1 MARGPRQVIQG
12 SVVLD
17 CQGLSLL
24 LREDERMIKRVEK
37 ARYESFQVVIST
49 LTILEAES
57 AGPARSRRDFVL
69 SRLHIEP
76 VTREL
81 ALLAA
86 ELLHRTGMR
95 GHEHA
100 IDSVVA
106 ATALRQMRPTIL
118 YTSDPDD
125 LTGLCAEP
133 DRPKDQRVVII
144 RV

>member
-1 MARGPRQVIQG
+1 VQTFCSIAP
-12 SVVLD
+12 
-17 CQGLSLL
+17 
-24 LREDERMIKRVEK
+24 
-37 ARYESFQVVIST
+37 VISAI
-49 LTILEAES
+49 TILEAEPG
-57 AGPARSRRDFVL
+57 GPARRRDFVL

-81 ALLAA
+81 TLLAA

-95 GHEHA
+95 GHQHV

-106 ATALRQMRPTIL
+106 ATALRQVRPVIL

-125 LTGLCAEP
+125 LTALCTEP
-133 DRPKDQRVVII
+133 DRPKDERVIII

>member
-1 MARGPRQVIQG
+1 MARGAREVIQG

-17 CQGLSLL
+17 SQGLSLL
-24 LREDERMIKRVEK
+24 LQEDERMVKRIEK
-37 ARYESFQVVIST
+37 ARSESFHVVISAI
-49 LTILEAES
+49 TILEAEPGGS
-57 AGPARSRRDFVL
+57 ARRRRDFIL

-81 ALLAA
+81 TLLAA

-95 GHEHA
+95 GHQHA

-106 ATALRQMRPTIL
+106 TTALRQVRPVIL

-125 LTGLCAEP
+125 LTALCTEP
-133 DRPKDQRVVII
+133 DRPKDEHVIII

>member
-1 MARGPRQVIQG
+1 MARGARGIIQG
-12 SVVLD
+12 TVVLD
-17 CQGLSLL
+17 SQGLSLL
-24 LREDERMIKRVEK
+24 LQEDERMIRRVEK
-37 ARYESFQVVIST
+37 ARAENFHVVISAI
-49 LTILEAES
+49 TILEADP
-57 AGPARSRRDFVL
+57 AGPARRRRDFVL

-81 ALLAA
+81 TLLAA

-95 GHEHA
+95 GHRHA

-125 LTGLCAEP
+125 MTALCAEL
-133 DRPKDQRVVII
+133 DRPKDERIVIFH
-144 RV
+144 V

>member
-1 MARGPRQVIQG
+1 MARGTRGIIQG
-12 SVVLD
+12 TVVLD
-17 CQGLSLL
+17 SQGLSLL
-24 LREDERMIKRVEK
+24 LQEDERMIRRVEK
-37 ARYESFQVVIST
+37 ARAENFHVVISAI
-49 LTILEAES
+49 TILEADP
-57 AGPARSRRDFVL
+57 AGPARRRRDFVL

-81 ALLAA
+81 TLLAA

-95 GHEHA
+95 GHRHA

-125 LTGLCAEP
+125 MTALCAEL
-133 DRPKDQRVVII
+133 DRPKDERIVII
-144 RV
+144 HV

>member
-1 MARGPRQVIQG
+1 MV
-12 SVVLD
+12 
-17 CQGLSLL
+17 
-24 LREDERMIKRVEK
+24 KRVEK
-37 ARYESFQVVIST
+37 ARSESFQVVISA
-49 LTILEAES
+49 LTILKTEPVS
-57 AGPARSRRDFVL
+57 PSRRRRDFVL
-69 SRLHIEP
+69 SRLRIEP

-81 ALLAA
+81 TLLAA

-106 ATALRQMRPTIL
+106 ATVLRQIRPTIL

-125 LTGLCAEP
+125 LTALCAAP

-144 RV
+144 RVRGLHR

>member
-1 MARGPRQVIQG
+1 MARGARGIIQG
-12 SVVLD
+12 TVVLD
-17 CQGLSLL
+17 SQGLSLL
-24 LREDERMIKRVEK
+24 LQEDERMIRRVEK
-37 ARYESFQVVIST
+37 ARAENFHVVISAI
-49 LTILEAES
+49 TILEADP
-57 AGPARSRRDFVL
+57 AGPARRRRDFVL

-81 ALLAA
+81 TLLAA

-95 GHEHA
+95 GHRHA

-125 LTGLCAEP
+125 MTALCAEL
-133 DRPKDQRVVII
+133 DRPKDERIVII
-144 RV
+144 HV